1 MKEEN
6 QNIIKYI
13 KFWTGLIDLHSYL
26 QRIEV
31 EEDRNT
37 AENIM
42 ELLEKSAT
50 AWQEDTYDLWPK
62 VKLKNFYI
70 YFDLI

>member
-50 AWQEDTYDLWPK
+50 AWQEDTYDL
-62 VKLKNFYI
+62 
-70 YFDLI
+70 